1 MYEWRTGS
9 APKKIERSTNIS
21 FTFGDEEEEVADDKI
36 DFGAVDLN
44 IDTINSVETAT
55 DQVCNKLILVWLHFE
70 KQQKRFCLNL
80 KNVEIDWG
88 DFDEA
93 NANQNPVDTIDFDI
107 EELKNEISVEDAGVY
122 IPTDGIA
129 KDNDAFSLVEWVET
143 RNLLINDLVKVKIFF
158 WPLTIFLIILTS
170 LFS

>member
-1 MYEWRTGS
+1 MWKNNKNRRGNRLTNSLPLRLPNRLGNRNR
-9 APKKIERSTNIS
+9 PKY
-21 FTFGDEEEEVADDKI
+21 FF
-36 DFGAVDLN
+36 DLIFN
-44 IDTINSVETAT
+44 ID
-55 DQVCNKLILVWLHFE
+55 IL
-70 KQQKRFCLNL
+70 
-80 KNVEIDWG
+80 
-88 DFDEA
+88 
-93 NANQNPVDTIDFDI
+93 PI